1 MSKNIEETN
10 EKKVKKS
17 YGVLKIIIAIIL
29 TAIITYFCTIN
40 FTLNSYL
47 NGADITYLTT
57 KLVLIKNKL
66 EDTYIYDMDSEKMIE
81 SSIKGYVNGLGDKYT
96 EYLTKEDMKELLET
110 TSGSFV
116 GIGVYMVNNTA
127 DNTIVIVGVID
138 GSVAQSAGLQV
149 GDIISKVNDIEYKG
163 EQLDKV
169 SESIKGEEG
178 SEVKITVIRNSE
190 TLDFNIKRSSVK
202 IKSVDSKMLDDNIGY
217 IQIASF
223 YDGTADEF
231 KSAYNEIKN
240 SVKKGLVIDLRNNGG
255 GVVDE
260 SLKIA
265 ETMVEKGKTLL
276 ITADKN
282 KNEKVDK
289 SKENPIINVP
299 VILLINN
306 YTASASEILAGTLKE
321 NCGYKIVGIQS
332 YGKGVI
338 QSIYSFKDGTGLKV
352 TMEEYFTPNHNV
364 INKVGISPDIE
375 VDLDD
380 EWKNISNVPYENDLQ
395 LQRAVE
401 ELNK

>member
-17 YGVLKIIIAIIL
+17 YEVLKIIIAIIL

-138 GSVAQSAGLQV
+138 GSVAQSVGLQV

-163 EQLDKV
+163 EQLDEV

-202 IKSVDSKMLDDNIGY
+202 IKSVNSKMLDDNIGY

-223 YDGTADEF
+223 NDGTADEF
-231 KSAYNEIKN
+231 KSAYNEIKD

>member
-81 SSIKGYVNGLGDKYT
+81 SSIKGYVNGIGDKYT

-138 GSVAQSAGLQV
+138 GSVAQSVGLQV

-163 EQLDKV
+163 EQLDEV

-223 YDGTADEF
+223 NDGTADEF
-231 KSAYNEIKN
+231 KSAYNEIKD

>member
-1 MSKNIEETN
+1 MSKNIEETD

-96 EYLTKEDMKELLET
+96 EYLTKEDMKDLLET

-163 EQLDKV
+163 EQLDNV

-178 SEVKITVIRNSE
+178 SDVKITVIRNSE

-217 IQIASF
+217 IQISSF
-223 YDGTADEF
+223 NDGTADEF
-231 KSAYNEIKN
+231 KSAYNEIKD

>member
-223 YDGTADEF
+223 NDGTADEF
-231 KSAYNEIKN
+231 KSAYNEIKD
-240 SVKKGLVIDLRNNGG
+240 SVKKGFVIDLRNNGG

>member
-163 EQLDKV
+163 EQLDEV

-202 IKSVDSKMLDDNIGY
+202 IKSVNSKMLDDNIGY

-223 YDGTADEF
+223 NDGTADEF

>member
-1 MSKNIEETN
+1 MSKNTEETN

-96 EYLTKEDMKELLET
+96 EYLTKEDMKDLLET

-178 SEVKITVIRNSE
+178 SDVKITVIRNSE

-217 IQIASF
+217 IQISSF
-223 YDGTADEF
+223 NDGTADEF
-231 KSAYNEIKN
+231 KSAYNEIKD

-321 NCGYKIVGIQS
+321 NCGCKIVGIQS

-364 INKVGISPDIE
+364 INKVGISPDID

-395 LQRAVE
+395 LQMAVE

>member
-81 SSIKGYVNGLGDKYT
+81 SSIKGYVNGIGDKYT

-163 EQLDKV
+163 EQLDEV

-223 YDGTADEF
+223 NDGTADEF
-231 KSAYNEIKN
+231 KSAYNEIKD

>member
-81 SSIKGYVNGLGDKYT
+81 SSIKGYVNGIGDKYT

-163 EQLDKV
+163 EQLDEV

-202 IKSVDSKMLDDNIGY
+202 IKSVNSKMLDDNIGY

-223 YDGTADEF
+223 NDGTADEF
-231 KSAYNEIKN
+231 KSAYNEIKD

>member
-1 MSKNIEETN
+1 MSKNTEETN

-96 EYLTKEDMKELLET
+96 EYLTKEDMKDLLET

-217 IQIASF
+217 IQISSF
-223 YDGTADEF
+223 NDGTADEF
-231 KSAYNEIKN
+231 KSAYNDIKD

>member
-96 EYLTKEDMKELLET
+96 EYLAKEDMKELLET

-223 YDGTADEF
+223 NDGTADEF
-231 KSAYNEIKN
+231 KSAYNEIKD

>member
-81 SSIKGYVNGLGDKYT
+81 SSIKGYVNGIGDKYT

-127 DNTIVIVGVID
+127 DNTIVIVAVID

-163 EQLDKV
+163 EQLDEV

-202 IKSVDSKMLDDNIGY
+202 IKSVNSKMLDDNIGY

-223 YDGTADEF
+223 NDGTADEF
-231 KSAYNEIKN
+231 KSAYNEIKD

>member
-81 SSIKGYVNGLGDKYT
+81 SSIKGYVNGIGDKYT
-96 EYLTKEDMKELLET
+96 EYLTKEDMKDLLET

-223 YDGTADEF
+223 NDGTADEF
-231 KSAYNEIKN
+231 KSAYNEIKD

>member
-81 SSIKGYVNGLGDKYT
+81 SSIKGYVNGIGDKYT
-96 EYLTKEDMKELLET
+96 EYLTKEDMKDLLET

-163 EQLDKV
+163 EQLDEV

-223 YDGTADEF
+223 NDGTADEF
-231 KSAYNEIKN
+231 KSAYNEIKD

>member
-1 MSKNIEETN
+1 MSKNIEETD

-96 EYLTKEDMKELLET
+96 EYLTKEDMKNLLET

-223 YDGTADEF
+223 NDGTADEF
-231 KSAYNEIKN
+231 KSAYNEIKD

-364 INKVGISPDIE
+364 INKVGISPDIG

>member
-96 EYLTKEDMKELLET
+96 EYLTKEDMKDLLET

-223 YDGTADEF
+223 NDGTADEF
-231 KSAYNEIKN
+231 KIAYNEIKD

>member
-223 YDGTADEF
+223 NDGTADEF

>member
-96 EYLTKEDMKELLET
+96 EYLTKEDMKDLLET

-169 SESIKGEEG
+169 SEIIKGEEG

-223 YDGTADEF
+223 NDGTADEF
-231 KSAYNEIKN
+231 KSAYNEIKD

>member
-110 TSGSFV
+110 TSGSIV

-223 YDGTADEF
+223 NDGTADEF
-231 KSAYNEIKN
+231 KSAYNEIKD

>member
-96 EYLTKEDMKELLET
+96 EYLTKEDMKDLLET

-223 YDGTADEF
+223 NDGTADEF
-231 KSAYNEIKN
+231 KSAYNEIKD

>member
-1 MSKNIEETN
+1 MSKNTEETN

-96 EYLTKEDMKELLET
+96 EYLTKEDMKNLLET

-178 SEVKITVIRNSE
+178 SDVKITVIRNSE

-217 IQIASF
+217 IQISSF
-223 YDGTADEF
+223 NDGTADEF
-231 KSAYNEIKN
+231 KSAYNEIKD

-364 INKVGISPDIE
+364 INKVGISPDID

>member
-223 YDGTADEF
+223 NDGTADEF
-231 KSAYNEIKN
+231 KSAYNEIKD

>member
-1 MSKNIEETN
+1 
-10 EKKVKKS
+10 
-17 YGVLKIIIAIIL
+17 
-29 TAIITYFCTIN
+29 
-40 FTLNSYL
+40 
-47 NGADITYLTT
+47 
-57 KLVLIKNKL
+57 
-66 EDTYIYDMDSEKMIE
+66 MIE

-96 EYLTKEDMKELLET
+96 EYLTKEDMKDLLET

-223 YDGTADEF
+223 NDGTADEF
-231 KSAYNEIKN
+231 KSAYNEIKD

>member
-163 EQLDKV
+163 EQLDEV

-202 IKSVDSKMLDDNIGY
+202 IKSVNSKMLDDNIGY

-223 YDGTADEF
+223 NDGTADEF
-231 KSAYNEIKN
+231 KSAYNEIKD

>member
-81 SSIKGYVNGLGDKYT
+81 SSIKGYVNGIGDKYT

-138 GSVAQSAGLQV
+138 GSVAQSVGLQV

-202 IKSVDSKMLDDNIGY
+202 IKSVNSKMLDDNIGY

-223 YDGTADEF
+223 NDGTADEF
-231 KSAYNEIKN
+231 KSAYNEIKD

>member
-1 MSKNIEETN
+1 MSKNTEETN

-81 SSIKGYVNGLGDKYT
+81 SSIKGYVNGIGDKYT
-96 EYLTKEDMKELLET
+96 EYLTKEDMKDLLET

-223 YDGTADEF
+223 NDGTADEF
-231 KSAYNEIKN
+231 KSAYNEIKD

>member
-1 MSKNIEETN
+1 MSKNTEETN

-96 EYLTKEDMKELLET
+96 EYLTKEDMKDLLET

-149 GDIISKVNDIEYKG
+149 GDIISKVNDIEYNG

-178 SEVKITVIRNSE
+178 SDVKITVIRNSE

-217 IQIASF
+217 IQISSF
-223 YDGTADEF
+223 NDGTADEF
-231 KSAYNEIKN
+231 KSAYNEIKD

>member
-96 EYLTKEDMKELLET
+96 EYLTKEDMKDLLET

-178 SEVKITVIRNSE
+178 SDVKITVIRNSE

-217 IQIASF
+217 IQISSF
-223 YDGTADEF
+223 NDGTADEF
-231 KSAYNEIKN
+231 KSAYNEIKD

>member
-1 MSKNIEETN
+1 MSKNTEETN

-81 SSIKGYVNGLGDKYT
+81 SSIKGYVNGIGDKYT
-96 EYLTKEDMKELLET
+96 EYLTKEDMKDLLET

-217 IQIASF
+217 IQISSF
-223 YDGTADEF
+223 NDGTADEF
-231 KSAYNEIKN
+231 KSAYNEIKD

>member
-223 YDGTADEF
+223 NDGTADEF
-231 KSAYNEIKN
+231 KSAYNEIKD

-289 SKENPIINVP
+289 SKEDPIINVP

>member
-202 IKSVDSKMLDDNIGY
+202 IKSVNSKMLDDNIGY

-223 YDGTADEF
+223 NDGTADEF
-231 KSAYNEIKN
+231 KSAYNEIKD

>member
-96 EYLTKEDMKELLET
+96 EYLTKEDMKDLLET

-223 YDGTADEF
+223 NDGTADEF
-231 KSAYNEIKN
+231 KSAYNEIKD
-240 SVKKGLVIDLRNNGG
+240 SVKKGFVIDLRNNGG

>member
-96 EYLTKEDMKELLET
+96 EYLTKEDMKNLLET

-223 YDGTADEF
+223 NDGTADEF
-231 KSAYNEIKN
+231 KSAYNEIKD

>member
-81 SSIKGYVNGLGDKYT
+81 SSIKGYVNGIGDKYT

-138 GSVAQSAGLQV
+138 GSVAQSVGLQV

-163 EQLDKV
+163 EQLDEV

-202 IKSVDSKMLDDNIGY
+202 IKSVNSKMLDDNIGY

-223 YDGTADEF
+223 NDGTADEF
-231 KSAYNEIKN
+231 KSAYNEIKD

>member
-163 EQLDKV
+163 EQLDEV

-223 YDGTADEF
+223 NDGTADEF
-231 KSAYNEIKN
+231 KSAYNEIKD